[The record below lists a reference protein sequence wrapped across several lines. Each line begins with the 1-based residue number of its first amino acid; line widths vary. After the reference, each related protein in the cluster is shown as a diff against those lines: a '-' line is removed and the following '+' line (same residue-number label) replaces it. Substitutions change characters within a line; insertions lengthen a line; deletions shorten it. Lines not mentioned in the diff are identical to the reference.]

1 MGYDKYIPAEVM
13 KPFSN
18 FRAWAIGA
26 IFSLPPINLIGCFFL
41 AGYGVKMARLSLKGN
56 TSVPAWG
63 EAGNRL
69 VVDGIKL
76 WMIYLVYFIPA
87 ILALIAG
94 LFVSAGL
101 LMLGISPEITFAL
114 LALSVLFA
122 ALLKFLALPCA
133 TYAVLRFAD
142 NTFRSAFDFGT
153 CIKGAFTMPFLQRFI
168 FAGLYCLALTILSL
182 GILFPV
188 VIFPI
193 IVTFFSAMADA
204 YRKLK

>member
-1 MGYDKYIPAEVM
+1 MDYGKYIPDEVM

-18 FRAWAIGA
+18 FRAWAIAA
-26 IFSLPPINLIGCFFL
+26 IFTLPFINIIGCFFL
-41 AGYGVKMARLSLKGN
+41 AGYGVKMARLSLKGG
-56 TSVPAWG
+56 TSVPAWS

-87 ILALIAG
+87 LLVLIAG

-101 LMLGISPEITFAL
+101 LMLGISPEIAFAL

-122 ALLKFLALPCA
+122 VLLKLLALPCA
-133 TYAVLRFAD
+133 TFAVIRFSD
-142 NTFRSAFDFGT
+142 NTFRSAFDLGT
-153 CIKGAFTMPFLQRFI
+153 CIRGAFNPAFLMRFLLT
-168 FAGLYCLALTILSL
+168 GLYCLALTILSL
-182 GILFPV
+182 GILLPV

-204 YRKLK
+204 YKK